1 MKITT
6 GISTYKTGVNAIVRG
21 AASRRGA
28 LYELTESESA
38 EEKKEADLQ
47 RRIKQ
52 AGAK

>member
-6 GISTYKTGVNAIVRG
+6 GISTYKTGVYAIVRG
-21 AASRRGA
+21 AASRLGA

-52 AGAK
+52 AGEK

>member
-1 MKITT
+1 VKITA

-38 EEKKEADLQ
+38 EGKKEVDLPPD
-47 RRIKQ
+47 
-52 AGAK
+52 